1 MNQEYNEKRYE
12 ARRYYVPK
20 GIIKHYNVNGKNFY
34 DQLNDCGIKQY
45 KEIRKLT
52 TGQGGDYTAHF
63 LLDYEYLK
71 SYDKSS
77 WFKCTKR
84 HRCWSKINSSNRIHW
99 TIILR
104 TR

>member
-1 MNQEYNEKRYE
+1 MNQEHNEKRYE

-52 TGQGGDYTAHF
+52 TGQGGDYTARF

-71 SYDKSS
+71 VMIKAVDWNVQKDIDADPKS
-77 WFKCTKR
+77 
-84 HRCWSKINSSNRIHW
+84 IHQ
-99 TIILR
+99 IGFIGQ
-104 TR
+104 

>member
-12 ARRYYVPK
+12 ARYYVPK

-52 TGQGGDYTAHF
+52 TGQGGDYTSGF

-71 SYDKSS
+71 SYDRVKAVDLNVQKDVDADPKS
-77 WFKCTKR
+77 
-84 HRCWSKINSSNRIHW
+84 IHQ
-99 TIILR
+99 IGFIGQ
-104 TR
+104 